1 MPKRMRVGQRE
12 RVKVRIGDASV
23 VREHLY
29 EGNWQWIAG
38 TVAIPLIGW
47 GLAHTDIGGIHR
59 SSVMVNLSQPAK
71 PAQKRQSQVKI
82 DTQAEP
88 IPPIPRINRGS
99 RVDLAACGWLL
110 SYPQNLLLKITALR
124 PL

>member
-1 MPKRMRVGQRE
+1 MGSILWNMPKRMRVGQRE

-59 SSVMVNLSQPAK
+59 SSVMVNLSQPAN
-71 PAQKRQSQVKI
+71 PSLQFHALTGVAALISRPVDGCSVIHKI
-82 DTQAEP
+82 
-88 IPPIPRINRGS
+88 S
-99 RVDLAACGWLL
+99 
-110 SYPQNLLLKITALR
+110 S
-124 PL
+124 

>member
-1 MPKRMRVGQRE
+1 MGSILWNMPKRMRVGQRE

-47 GLAHTDIGGIHR
+47 GLAHTDIGVSIAR
-59 SSVMVNLSQPAK
+59 AS
-71 PAQKRQSQVKI
+71 
-82 DTQAEP
+82 
-88 IPPIPRINRGS
+88 
-99 RVDLAACGWLL
+99 W
-110 SYPQNLLLKITALR
+110 
-124 PL
+124 